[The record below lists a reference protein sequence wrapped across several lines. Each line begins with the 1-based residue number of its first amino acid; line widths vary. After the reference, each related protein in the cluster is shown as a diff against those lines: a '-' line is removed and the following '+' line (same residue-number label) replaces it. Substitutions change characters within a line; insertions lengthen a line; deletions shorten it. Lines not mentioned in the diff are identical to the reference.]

1 MGNDWRR
8 RVGVSISG
16 SLRHHVA
23 LSFRNVARTGDH
35 RLSAQRSHAEQS
47 ERQKFPLHLLF
58 PPDWNS
64 IGRHHVRIDSLIPK
78 ALAASRSVKSA
89 ESWGMSALTRMLA
102 RL

>member
-1 MGNDWRR
+1 
-8 RVGVSISG
+8 
-16 SLRHHVA
+16 
-23 LSFRNVARTGDH
+23 
-35 RLSAQRSHAEQS
+35 
-47 ERQKFPLHLLF
+47 LF

-64 IGRHHVRIDSLIPK
+64 IGRHHVRIDCLIPK